1 MFINHCEITK
11 VQFFKNIY
19 SIGVNMLFDLVLKKS
34 KKSNNNQT
42 MSEDMEE
49 KKKLATFVKSVH
61 KDLRKKFKNGKSK
74 SE

>member
-1 MFINHCEITK
+1 
-11 VQFFKNIY
+11 
-19 SIGVNMLFDLVLKKS
+19 MLFDLVLKKS

>member
-1 MFINHCEITK
+1 MLIK
-11 VQFFKNIY
+11 
-19 SIGVNMLFDLVLKKS
+19 LFDLVLQV
-34 KKSNNNQT
+34 KKSNDNQT

-74 SE
+74 PE

>member
-1 MFINHCEITK
+1 MLIK
-11 VQFFKNIY
+11 
-19 SIGVNMLFDLVLKKS
+19 LFDLVLQV
-34 KKSNNNQT
+34 KKSNDNQT

-74 SE
+74 PELTLNT